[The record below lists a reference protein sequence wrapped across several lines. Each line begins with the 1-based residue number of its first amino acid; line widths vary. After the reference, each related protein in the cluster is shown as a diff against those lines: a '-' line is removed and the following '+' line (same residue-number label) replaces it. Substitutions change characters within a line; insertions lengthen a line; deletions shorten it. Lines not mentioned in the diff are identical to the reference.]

1 MNTNNKKPPIVHA
14 KLFGEVASAI
24 RVEQNRTGIRS
35 INNMIEILVREAL
48 TVRNTQSTAD
58 VPQREE
64 SVA

>member
-48 TVRNTQSTAD
+48 QARGQ
-58 VPQREE
+58 VPTTSPREK
-64 SVA
+64 VPA